1 MNFAPLGG
9 GEFFIL
15 LDFLVFSNVKKEI
28 ICNVK
33 EE

>member
-9 GEFFIL
+9 EFFI
-15 LDFLVFSNVKKEI
+15 LDFLVFLNVKKEI

-33 EE
+33 GE